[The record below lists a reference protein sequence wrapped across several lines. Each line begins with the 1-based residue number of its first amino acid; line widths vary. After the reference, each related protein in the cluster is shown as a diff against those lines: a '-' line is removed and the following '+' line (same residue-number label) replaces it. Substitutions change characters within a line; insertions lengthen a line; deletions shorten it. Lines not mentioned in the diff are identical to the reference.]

1 MVDFRAGLLA
11 FFCLYALCSG
21 ASYDYP
27 IKNPFLSTVLGTPE
41 HLWPDLSGPAINEI
55 NLKIYHPLVSGPIP
69 PAFTN
74 SQRATVRFA
83 WQNRPAPLIFLIAGT
98 GARFNASK
106 VEFLKRV
113 FYRAGFHVV
122 QLSSPTSSDF
132 MVNAS
137 NTHLPGISRQDA
149 SDLYRLMEASLQRI
163 SQFNKRLIING
174 VYLAGY
180 SLGALDAAFVGAL
193 DDRKERIGFQRI
205 LLINPPVYLERSIH
219 NLDQLTRVK
228 VQGIDDTTGLFNHF
242 FDQLAEYFR
251 RNNHL
256 DVDDSL
262 KEVIGRE
269 VETMSDGELA
279 LLIGVAFRFSIASLV
294 FTADVMNRTGLIAPD
309 GQKMTVTESRTPFFH
324 RSMHWSF
331 QQYLERMLLPSLN
344 AHRKEQG
351 ESLMTRREAFL
362 QSSLPVLERWLK
374 KSQHIGVMHNA
385 DDLIIDQP
393 GLTFIYDTFGRRA
406 RIYPYGGHMG
416 NLQFST
422 NVQDM
427 VGFIKTGAFPDA

>member
-1 MVDFRAGLLA
+1 MPHFRAGLLV
-11 FFCLYALCSG
+11 FFCLYTLCSG
-21 ASYDYP
+21 AFYQYP
-27 IKNPFLSTVLGTPE
+27 IQNPFLSTVMGTPE

-55 NLKIYHPLVSGPIP
+55 NLKIYHPLVAGPIH
-69 PAFTN
+69 PAFSN
-74 SQRATVRFA
+74 SLRATVRFA
-83 WQNRPAPLIFLIAGT
+83 WQNRPAPLIFLVAGT
-98 GARFNASK
+98 GARFNAGK

-149 SDLYRLMEASLQRI
+149 SDLYRLMQASLKRVE
-163 SQFNKRLIING
+163 QFNKRLVINS

-180 SLGALDAAFVGAL
+180 SLGALDAAFVGSL
-193 DDRKERIGFQRI
+193 DDRKELIGFQRI
-205 LLINPPVYLERSIH
+205 LLINPPVYLERSIQ

-228 VQGIDDTTGLFNHF
+228 IQGIDDTTGLFNHF

-251 RNNHL
+251 KNNHL

-279 LLIGVAFRFSIASLV
+279 LLIGVAFRFSIASMV
-294 FTADVMNRTGLIAPD
+294 FTADVMNRTGLIVPE
-309 GQKMTVTESRTPFFH
+309 GQSISVTQSRTPFFH

-331 QQYLERMLLPSLN
+331 QQYLERMLLPSFNL
-344 AHRKEQG
+344 HRRQKG
-351 ESLMTRREAFL
+351 ESLLTRKDAFMK
-362 QSSLPVLERWLK
+362 SSLPALERWLK

-385 DDLIIDQP
+385 DDLIIDQS
-393 GLTFIYDTFGRRA
+393 GLTFIYDTFGARA
-406 RIYPYGGHMG
+406 KIYPYGGHMG

-427 VGFIKTGAFPDA
+427 VGFIKTGQFPDA

>member
-1 MVDFRAGLLA
+1 ML
-11 FFCLYALCSG
+11 FCLYTLCSG
-21 ASYDYP
+21 ASYQYP
-27 IKNPFLSTVLGTPE
+27 IQNPFLSTVMGTPE

-55 NLKIYHPLVSGPIP
+55 NLKIYHPLATGPIP
-69 PAFTN
+69 SAFSN
-74 SQRATVRFA
+74 SRRATVRFA
-83 WQNRPAPLIFLIAGT
+83 WQNRPAPLIFLVAGT

-149 SDLYRLMEASLQRI
+149 SDLYRLMQASLKRI
-163 SQFNKRLIING
+163 EQFNQRLVINDI
-174 VYLAGY
+174 YLAGY

-193 DDRKERIGFQRI
+193 DDRKEVIGFQRI
-205 LLINPPVYLERSIH
+205 LLINPPVYLERSIQ

-228 VQGIDDTTGLFNHF
+228 VQGVDDTTELFNRF

-251 RNNHL
+251 KNNHL

-279 LLIGVAFRFSIASLV
+279 LLIGVAFRFSIASMV
-294 FTADVMNRTGLIAPD
+294 FTADIMNRTGLIVPE
-309 GQKMTVTESRTPFFH
+309 GQPITVTESRTPFFH
-324 RSMHWSF
+324 RSMHWNF
-331 QQYLERMLLPSLN
+331 QQYLERLLLPSLN
-344 AHRKEQG
+344 LHRRQQG
-351 ESLMTRREAFL
+351 DSLLTRKDAFL

-374 KSQHIGVMHNA
+374 KSKNIGVMHNA
-385 DDLIIDQP
+385 DDLIIDQE
-393 GLTFIYDTFGRRA
+393 GLSFIYDTFGQRA
-406 RIYPYGGHMG
+406 KIYPYGGHMG
-416 NLQFST
+416 NLQFSA

-427 VGFIKTGAFPDA
+427 VGFIKTGQFPDA